1 MARRTMVFGA
11 RRVIPRRSA
20 HAHATVAISSF
31 TLPSCAGPGLQSGE
45 RVFKPARTLYLAMT
59 GLYNSRGENAQAAQS
74 TPTFFVTSTTA
85 GRRALLQSD
94 RMAQLLEDVLAENRR
109 KGRFLL
115 HEFVIMPNH
124 FHLLLTPAAEIPL
137 EKALQF
143 IKGGFSY
150 RAKREIPFAREIWQA
165 SFVNHR
171 IRDAEDYKYH
181 HTYIWENP
189 ARAGLSERPEL
200 FASSSASLVMEI
212 GRPATRAKALSLQT
226 AAFSRV

>member
-1 MARRTMVFGA
+1 M
-11 RRVIPRRSA
+11 
-20 HAHATVAISSF
+20 
-31 TLPSCAGPGLQSGE
+31 L
-45 RVFKPARTLYLAMT
+45 
-59 GLYNSRGENAQAAQS
+59 QAAQS
-74 TPTFFVTSTTA
+74 TRTFFVTSTTA

-94 RMAQLLEDVLAENRR
+94 RMAQLLVNVLVENQR

-115 HEFVIMPNH
+115 HAFVIMPNH

-150 RAKREIPFAREIWQA
+150 RAKRELNFLLEIWQA

-171 IRDAEDYKYH
+171 IRDAKDYRHH

-189 ARAGLSERPEL
+189 VKAGLSEKPEL
-200 FASSSASLVMEI
+200 FAWSSASLGLELDPPPP
-212 GRPATRAKALSLQT
+212 GLKP
-226 AAFSRV
+226 

>member
-1 MARRTMVFGA
+1 LIRA
-11 RRVIPRRSA
+11 S
-20 HAHATVAISSF
+20 
-31 TLPSCAGPGLQSGE
+31 PGLQSGE
-45 RVFKPARTLYLAMT
+45 AGFQTR
-59 GLYNSRGENAQAAQS
+59 ENALSCNDRALALVRMPQAPQS
-74 TPTFFVTSTTA
+74 TRTFFVTSTTA

-94 RMAQLLEDVLAENRR
+94 RMAQLLVDVLAENRR
-109 KGRFLL
+109 KRRFLL

-150 RAKREIPFAREIWQA
+150 RAKREIHFAFEIWQA

-171 IRDAEDYKYH
+171 VRDAEDYKHH

-189 ARAGLSERPEL
+189 VRAGLSERPEL
-200 FASSSASLVMEI
+200 FAWSSASLRMELDAPPP
-212 GRPATRAKALSLQT
+212 GLKP
-226 AAFSRV
+226 

>member
-1 MARRTMVFGA
+1 M
-11 RRVIPRRSA
+11 P
-20 HAHATVAISSF
+20 
-31 TLPSCAGPGLQSGE
+31 
-45 RVFKPARTLYLAMT
+45 
-59 GLYNSRGENAQAAQS
+59 QAAQS
-74 TPTFFVTSTTA
+74 TRTFFVTSTTA

-94 RMAQLLEDVLAENRR
+94 RMAQLLVDVLAENRR

-124 FHLLLTPAAEIPL
+124 FHLLLTPAPEIPL

-150 RAKREIPFAREIWQA
+150 RAKREINFPLEIWQA

-171 IRDAEDYKYH
+171 IRDTEDYKHH

-189 ARAGLSERPEL
+189 VRAGLSERPEL
-200 FASSSASLVMEI
+200 FAWSSASLGMELDAPPP
-212 GRPATRAKALSLQT
+212 GLKP
-226 AAFSRV
+226 

>member
-1 MARRTMVFGA
+1 M
-11 RRVIPRRSA
+11 S
-20 HAHATVAISSF
+20 
-31 TLPSCAGPGLQSGE
+31 
-45 RVFKPARTLYLAMT
+45 
-59 GLYNSRGENAQAAQS
+59 QAPQS
-74 TPTFFVTSTTA
+74 TRTFFVTSATA

-94 RMAQLLEDVLAENRR
+94 RMAQLLVDVLVENRR
-109 KGRFLL
+109 RGRFLL

-150 RAKREIPFAREIWQA
+150 RAKREIPFAFEIWQA

-171 IRDAEDYKYH
+171 IRDADDYQHH

-189 ARAGLSERPEL
+189 VRAGLSERPEL
-200 FASSSASLVMEI
+200 FAWSSASLGMELDAPPP
-212 GRPATRAKALSLQT
+212 GLKP
-226 AAFSRV
+226 